1 MRNQFSEIFL
11 SKGVN
16 YFKGDMPLQ
25 NALQFLGF
33 KSDKEI
39 NELGLFISEKVIES
53 ADIIDHSAKPKL
65 QTWSIL
71 GKRIDYVRIS
81 PDHENIL
88 KKLLEL
94 GSVSKSASG
103 KFSWLYHFVS
113 GYLISDSGLFCTLTL
128 TAQTAYALSK
138 YGNDELREQYFSRYI
153 DREEPWLGATF
164 YSETQGGSDLGNN
177 NTTATLMDNKW
188 AINGSD
194 KYFASNA
201 GLADGSLVTAKIKDG
216 YGVKNIALFFV
227 PAYLEDQTQNY
238 QIRRLKDKLGTTAV
252 PTGEVEFH
260 DSVGYLIGDIN
271 HGIYYAME
279 VLTISR
285 IDNAVA
291 ACGIARKALW
301 EAFLYSNERSAFGK
315 KIIEHPLLKRDF
327 IELESELEGSTF
339 LSLFAAK
346 KFSEACN
353 ETPPYSDEYNLARLL
368 SHIAKNMAAET
379 STAITR
385 YSMEIFGGIGFF
397 EEFPAAKFHRD
408 ALVTSI
414 WEGTSN
420 IQALDMLEVIVRKKA
435 HKKLLESL
443 KQQTESIQ
451 HKETREKLILA
462 VDNLGKELDD
472 ILSRENYEIYAKDIL
487 RNIGIV
493 TSSVLMYG
501 ISYSTTNPDDR
512 KSLLNEADLYY
523 LRNIMKN
530 EEVPVGLITNKG
542 AINWMGRPK
551 K

>member
-33 KSDKEI
+33 KSDNEI
-39 NELGLFISEKVIES
+39 NDLGLFISEKVIES

-138 YGNDELREQYFSRYI
+138 YGNEDLRKKYFSRYI
-153 DREEPWLGATF
+153 DRVEPWLGATF

-177 NTTATLMDNKW
+177 NTTAILKDNKW

-227 PAYLEDQTQNY
+227 PA
-238 QIRRLKDKLGTTAV
+238 
-252 PTGEVEFH
+252 
-260 DSVGYLIGDIN
+260 
-271 HGIYYAME
+271 
-279 VLTISR
+279 
-285 IDNAVA
+285 
-291 ACGIARKALW
+291 
-301 EAFLYSNERSAFGK
+301 FL
-315 KIIEHPLLKRDF
+315 
-327 IELESELEGSTF
+327 
-339 LSLFAAK
+339 
-346 KFSEACN
+346 
-353 ETPPYSDEYNLARLL
+353 
-368 SHIAKNMAAET
+368 
-379 STAITR
+379 
-385 YSMEIFGGIGFF
+385 
-397 EEFPAAKFHRD
+397 
-408 ALVTSI
+408 
-414 WEGTSN
+414 
-420 IQALDMLEVIVRKKA
+420 
-435 HKKLLESL
+435 
-443 KQQTESIQ
+443 
-451 HKETREKLILA
+451 
-462 VDNLGKELDD
+462 
-472 ILSRENYEIYAKDIL
+472 
-487 RNIGIV
+487 
-493 TSSVLMYG
+493 
-501 ISYSTTNPDDR
+501 
-512 KSLLNEADLYY
+512 
-523 LRNIMKN
+523 
-530 EEVPVGLITNKG
+530 
-542 AINWMGRPK
+542 
-551 K
+551 